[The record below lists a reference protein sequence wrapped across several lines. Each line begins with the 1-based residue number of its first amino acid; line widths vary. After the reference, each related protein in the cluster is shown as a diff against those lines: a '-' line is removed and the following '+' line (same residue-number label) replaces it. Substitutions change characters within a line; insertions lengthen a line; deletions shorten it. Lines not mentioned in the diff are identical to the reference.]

1 MGPLEI
7 LQTRGTEA
15 IGRYYGTYRALVLD
29 NEDGINV
36 GKILVQIPFVQS
48 GIEVWAYPK
57 SIGGGLGYGFKYLMP
72 PKGEFVWVEFEYGD
86 PARPVWSYH
95 PWALGEMP
103 DELKS
108 PNVIGLVTPK
118 GHQIILDEEN
128 DTFFLK
134 LEGGASLKIEKDKIT
149 LVGQD
154 GESQNKGLVNIEP
167 LKGFIQA
174 VAKDLMVLG
183 SGVNV
188 SQWMA
193 QDMLNLE
200 DTKVIH

>member
-29 NEDGINV
+29 NEDGINM

-134 LEGGASLKIEKDKIT
+134 LEGGASLKIEKNKIT

>member
-1 MGPLEI
+1 MGPLDL
-7 LQTRGTEA
+7 LQSRGTEA
-15 IGRYYGTYRALVLD
+15 IGRYYGTYRAIVLN
-29 NEDGINV
+29 NEDGINQ
-36 GKILVQIPFVQS
+36 GKILVQIPFIQS
-48 GIEVWAYPK
+48 GIQVWAYPK

-188 SQWMA
+188 SKWMA

>member
-15 IGRYYGTYRALVLD
+15 IGRYYGTYRAIVLD

-134 LEGGASLKIEKDKIT
+134 LEGGASLKIEKDQIT

-167 LKGFIQA
+167 LRGFIQA

>member
-36 GKILVQIPFVQS
+36 GKILVQIPFVQY

-72 PKGEFVWVEFEYGD
+72 PKGEFVWIEFEYGD

>member
-15 IGRYYGTYRALVLD
+15 IGRYYGTYRALVLN

-134 LEGGASLKIEKDKIT
+134 LEGGASLKIEKDRIT

>member
-15 IGRYYGTYRALVLD
+15 IGRYYGTYRALVLN

-118 GHQIILDEEN
+118 GHHIILDEEN

>member
-1 MGPLEI
+1 MGPLDL
-7 LQTRGTEA
+7 LQSRGTEA
-15 IGRYYGTYRALVLD
+15 IGRYYGTYRAIVLN
-29 NEDGINV
+29 NEDGINQ
-36 GKILVQIPFVQS
+36 GKVLVQIPFIQS
-48 GIEVWAYPK
+48 GIQVWAYPK

-128 DTFFLK
+128 DTFLLK
-134 LEGGASLKIEKDKIT
+134 LEGGASLKVEKDKIT
-149 LVGQD
+149 IVGQD

-188 SQWMA
+188 SKWMA

>member
-1 MGPLEI
+1 MGPLDL
-7 LQTRGTEA
+7 LQSRGTEA
-15 IGRYYGTYRALVLD
+15 IGRYYGTYRAIVLN
-29 NEDGINV
+29 NEDGINQ
-36 GKILVQIPFVQS
+36 GKVLVQIPFIQS
-48 GIEVWAYPK
+48 GIQVWAYPK

-128 DTFFLK
+128 DTFLLK
-134 LEGGASLKIEKDKIT
+134 LEGGASLKVEKDKIT
-149 LVGQD
+149 IVGQD

-188 SQWMA
+188 SKWMA
-193 QDMLNLE
+193 KDMLNLE

>member
-15 IGRYYGTYRALVLD
+15 IGRYYGTYRALVLN

>member
-1 MGPLEI
+1 MGPLDL
-7 LQTRGTEA
+7 LQSRGTEA
-15 IGRYYGTYRALVLD
+15 IGRYYGTYRAIVLN
-29 NEDGINV
+29 NEDGINQ
-36 GKILVQIPFVQS
+36 GKVLVQIPFIQS
-48 GIEVWAYPK
+48 GIQVWAYPK

-128 DTFFLK
+128 DIFFLK